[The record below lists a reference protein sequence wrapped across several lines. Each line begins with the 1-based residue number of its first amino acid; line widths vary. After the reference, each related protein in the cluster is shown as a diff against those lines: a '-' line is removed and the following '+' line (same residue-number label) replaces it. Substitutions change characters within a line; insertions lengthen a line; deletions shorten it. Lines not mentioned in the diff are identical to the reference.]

1 MASRTTPGPKRILV
15 ANRGEI
21 ALRVIR
27 AVREMGHIPL
37 SIYSKADRLSL
48 HVSRADA
55 AYCVG
60 EGPSIHSYLDIN
72 SVMAAAKAM
81 RADAIHP
88 GYGFLSEKADFAKAV
103 EDAGMV
109 FIGPSAKA
117 ISTMGDKVMAR
128 VTMEKSG
135 LPLVPGTKDGMTDE
149 KEAFEHAKRIGF
161 PLMIKALAGGGGRGM
176 RLVQAENEFLNLFQR
191 AYSEASKAFGDGRL
205 YLERY
210 VTSPHHIE
218 VQIIAD
224 KHGNVCH
231 LFERECSV
239 QRRHQKVIEESPS
252 PFVTEETRKRICDAA
267 VRAVREIGYYNAGTI
282 EFLMD
287 DHQNFYFMEMNTR
300 LQVEHPVTEW
310 VTGIDLVK
318 EQIRVA
324 FGEKL
329 SFTQEQV
336 ERRGHAI
343 EFRINA
349 EDPEKFLPQAGR
361 VTGVAFPTGIG
372 VRVDSHLYR
381 GYEIPVFYDS
391 MVAKVSVWGKDRTE
405 AINRGKAAL
414 QDTHVNGVKTNVPL
428 HLQLLDNAKFLEG
441 NYTTRLIGEDF
452 HYKERRVAPD
462 QLRMAMIA
470 AAVSAYSKEYKGKG
484 DGEGEG
490 EGSRWKAIGREEGL
504 R

>member
-1 MASRTTPGPKRILV
+1 MTSPKSTAPKRILV

-27 AVREMGHIPL
+27 AVRELGHIPL
-37 SIYSKADRLSL
+37 AIYSKADRMSM

-60 EGPSIHSYLDIN
+60 EGPSIQSYLDIS
-72 SVMAAAKAM
+72 SVMAAAKALK
-81 RADAIHP
+81 ADAIHP
-88 GYGFLSEKADFAKAV
+88 GYGFLSEKAAFAEAV
-103 EDAGMV
+103 EKAGLV

-117 ISTMGDKVMAR
+117 ITTMGDKVMAR

-135 LPLVPGTKDGMTDE
+135 LPLVPGTKDGMSDD
-149 KEAFEHAKRIGF
+149 KEALVHAKRIGF

-176 RLVQAENEFLNLFQR
+176 RLVNSEAEFSGLFQR
-191 AYSEASKAFGDGRL
+191 AFSEASKAFGDGRL
-205 YLERY
+205 YLEKY

-231 LFERECSV
+231 LFDRECSV
-239 QRRHQKVIEESPS
+239 QRRHQKVIEECPS
-252 PFVTEETRKRICDAA
+252 PFMTEETRKKICNAA
-267 VRAVREIGYYNAGTI
+267 VQACREIGYYNAGTI

-287 DHQNFYFMEMNTR
+287 ENQNFYFMEMNTR

-336 ERRGHAI
+336 ERRGHSI

-361 VTGVAFPTGIG
+361 VTGVTLPNGIG

-391 MVAKVSVWGKDRTE
+391 MVAKISVWGKNREE
-405 AINRGKAAL
+405 AIGRGKAAL
-414 QDTHVNGVKTNVPL
+414 METHIAGIKTNVPL
-428 HLQLLDNAKFLEG
+428 HLQLLNAPKFLEG

-452 HYKERRVAPD
+452 HYKEHTPVPEKV
-462 QLRMAMIA
+462 RMSMIA
-470 AAVSAYSKEYKGKG
+470 AAVSAYAKEYKGKG
-484 DGEGEG
+484 DAEGEN
-490 EGSRWKAIGREEGL
+490 SRWKTLGREEGL

>member
-1 MASRTTPGPKRILV
+1 MKQRRILV

-37 SIYSKADRLSL
+37 AIYSKADRLSM
-48 HVSRADA
+48 HVSAADA
-55 AYCVG
+55 AACVG
-60 EGPSIHSYLDIN
+60 EGPSIHSYLDLQ
-72 SVMAAAKAM
+72 SVMKAAKSLK
-81 RADAIHP
+81 ADAIHP
-88 GYGFLSEKADFAKAV
+88 GYGFLSEKADFAQAV
-103 EDAGMV
+103 SDAGIV
-109 FIGPSAKA
+109 FVGPSAKA
-117 ISTMGDKVMAR
+117 ISTMGDKVQAR

-135 LPLVPGTKDGMTDE
+135 LPLVPGTKDGLTDE
-149 KEAFEHAKRIGF
+149 KEAFVHAKRIGF

-176 RLVQAENEFLNLFQR
+176 RLVNSESEFLNLFQR

-210 VTSPHHIE
+210 VSSPHHIE

-224 KHGNVCH
+224 QHGNVCH

-252 PFVTEETRKRICDAA
+252 PFIKEETRAKLTQAA
-267 VRAVREIGYYNAGTI
+267 VAACREIGYVNAGTI

-287 DHQNFYFMEMNTR
+287 DQQNFYFMEMNTR

-310 VTGIDLVK
+310 VTGQDLVK
-318 EQIRVA
+318 EQLRVA

-329 SFTQEQV
+329 SFRQEQL
-336 ERRGHAI
+336 EQRGHSI

-349 EDPEKFLPQAGR
+349 EDPEKFLPQAGK
-361 VTGVAFPTGIG
+361 VTGVRFGAGIG
-372 VRVDSHLYR
+372 VRVDSHIYR
-381 GYEIPVFYDS
+381 GYDIPVFYDS
-391 MVAKVSVWGKDRTE
+391 MIAKLSVWGRDRNE
-405 AINRGKAAL
+405 AVERGKAAL
-414 QDTHVNGVKTNVPL
+414 KDTVLNGIKTNIPL
-428 HLQLLDNAKFLEG
+428 HLQLLENPKFLSG

-452 HYKERRVAPD
+452 HYKEKAVGESET
-462 QLRMAMIA
+462 RMAMVA
-470 AAVSAYSKEYKGKG
+470 AAVSAFCKEYKGKNTV
-484 DGEGEG
+484 DEN
-490 EGSRWKAIGREEGL
+490 SRWKGIGREEAL

>member
-1 MASRTTPGPKRILV
+1 MI

-27 AVREMGHIPL
+27 AVREMDYVPL
-37 SIYSKADRLSL
+37 AIYSKADRQSR
-48 HVSRADA
+48 HVSQSDA
-55 AYCVG
+55 ALCVG
-60 EGPSIHSYLDIN
+60 EGPSIQSYLDIDA
-72 SVMAAAKAM
+72 VIKAAKEM

-88 GYGFLSEKADFAKAV
+88 GYGFLSEKAEFAKAV
-103 EDAGMV
+103 EKAGIV
-109 FIGPSAKA
+109 FIGPSAKSITA
-117 ISTMGDKVMAR
+117 MGDKVMAR
-128 VTMEKSG
+128 KTMIGVG
-135 LPLVPGTKDGMTDE
+135 LPLVPGTKEGLTDE
-149 KEAFEHAKRIGF
+149 NEAMKQARDVGY

-176 RLVQAENEFLNLFQR
+176 RLVMNEGEFLNLFRR

-210 VTSPHHIE
+210 VTNPHHIE

-224 KHGNVCH
+224 SHGNVCH

-252 PFVTEETRKRICDAA
+252 PFVKEATRAKLCEAA
-267 VRAVREIGYYNAGTI
+267 VRAVRELGYVNAGTI

-287 DHQNFYFMEMNTR
+287 DQQNFYFMEMNTR

-318 EQIRVA
+318 EQIHIA
-324 FGEKL
+324 FGGKL

-349 EDPEKFLPQAGR
+349 EDPDKFLPQAGK
-361 VTGVAFPTGIG
+361 VTGVSLPRGIG
-372 VRVDSHLYR
+372 VRVDSHIYR

-391 MVAKVSVWGKDRTE
+391 MIAKISVWGRDRRE
-405 AINRGKAAL
+405 AIARGKAAL
-414 QDTHVNGVKTNVPL
+414 KDTVLNGIKTNVPL
-428 HLQLLDNAKFLEG
+428 HLQLLENEKFLKG
-441 NYTTRLIGEDF
+441 DYTTRLIGEDF
-452 HYKERRVAPD
+452 HYREKQLD
-462 QLRMAMIA
+462 QEDLRMAMIA
-470 AAVSAYSKEYKGKG
+470 AAVSAYTKEYKGSR
-484 DGEGEG
+484 EGQE
-490 EGSRWKAIGREEGL
+490 EASRWKAIAREEAL
-504 R
+504 RR

>member
-1 MASRTTPGPKRILV
+1 MGKPRRILV

-27 AVREMGHIPL
+27 GVREMDYIPL
-37 SIYSKADRLSL
+37 AIYSKADRNSM
-48 HVSRADA
+48 HVSSADA

-60 EGPSIHSYLDIN
+60 EGPSVQSYLDIE
-72 SVMAAAKAM
+72 SVIKAAKALK
-81 RADAIHP
+81 ADAIHP
-88 GYGFLSEKADFAKAV
+88 GYGFLSEKAEFAKAV

-109 FIGPSAKA
+109 FIGPSAKS
-117 ISTMGDKVMAR
+117 ISAMGDKVMAR
-128 VTMEKSG
+128 KTMTGVG
-135 LPLVPGTKDGMTDE
+135 LPLVPGTKDGHTDE
-149 KEAFEHAKRIGF
+149 AEAFKFAKEIGF

-176 RLVQAENEFLNLFQR
+176 RLVMNEGEFLNLFRR

-210 VTSPHHIE
+210 VQSPHHIE

-224 KHGNVCH
+224 KHGNVAH

-239 QRRHQKVIEESPS
+239 QRRHQKVIEECPS
-252 PFVTEETRKRICDAA
+252 PFVKESTRQKLCDAA
-267 VRAVREIGYYNAGTI
+267 TRAVRELGYVNAGTI

-287 DHQNFYFMEMNTR
+287 DQQNFYFMEMNTR

-310 VTGIDLVK
+310 ITGIDLVK
-318 EQIRVA
+318 EQIRVG

-349 EDPEKFLPQAGR
+349 EDPEKFLPQAGKI
-361 VTGVAFPTGIG
+361 TGVQLPRGIG
-372 VRVDSHLYR
+372 VRVDSHVYR
-381 GYEIPVFYDS
+381 GYEVPVFYDS
-391 MVAKVSVWGKDRTE
+391 MIAKISVWGKDRSE
-405 AINRGKAAL
+405 AIARGKAAL
-414 QDTHVNGVKTNVPL
+414 KDTVITGIKTNVPL
-428 HLQLLDNAKFLEG
+428 HLQLLEAPKFVEG

-452 HYKERRVAPD
+452 HYKEKGMP
-462 QLRMAMIA
+462 QEELRMAMIA
-470 AAVSAYSKEYKGKG
+470 SAVSAFGKEYKGAKV
-484 DGEGEG
+484 DDEN
-490 EGSRWKAIGREEGL
+490 SRWKTVGKEEAL
-504 R
+504 RR

>member
-1 MASRTTPGPKRILV
+1 MTFKPRRILV

-21 ALRVIR
+21 ALRVMRGI
-27 AVREMGHIPL
+27 REMGHIPL
-37 SIYSKADRLSL
+37 AIYSNADRLSL
-48 HVSRADA
+48 HVSSADA
-55 AYCVG
+55 AACVG
-60 EGPSIHSYLDIN
+60 DGPSVRSYLDIQ
-72 SVMAAAKAM
+72 SVMAAARAL

-88 GYGFLSEKADFAKAV
+88 GYGFLSEKADFAQAV
-103 EDAGMV
+103 TDAGMI
-109 FIGPSAKA
+109 FIGPSPKA
-117 ISTMGDKVMAR
+117 ITTMGDKVMAR
-128 VTMEKSG
+128 VTMDKSG
-135 LPLVPGTKDGMTDE
+135 LPLVPGTKDGLTDE
-149 KEAFEHAKRIGF
+149 KEAFAFAKKIGF

-176 RLVQAENEFLNLFQR
+176 RLVNSEAEFLNLFQR

-210 VTSPHHIE
+210 VNSPHHIE

-224 KHGNVCH
+224 QHGNVCH

-252 PFVTEETRKRICDAA
+252 PFLREDVRAKLTKAA
-267 VRAVREIGYYNAGTI
+267 VDACREIGYVNAGTI

-287 DHQNFYFMEMNTR
+287 DQQNFYFMEMNTR

-329 SFTQEQV
+329 SFTQESLDK
-336 ERRGHAI
+336 RGHSI

-349 EDPEKFLPQAGR
+349 EDPEKFLPQAGK
-361 VTGVAFPTGIG
+361 VSGVRFPSGIG
-372 VRVDSHLYR
+372 VRVDSHIYR

-391 MVAKVSVWGKDRTE
+391 MIAKISVWGRDRKE
-405 AINRGKAAL
+405 AIERGKAAL
-414 QDTHVNGVKTNVPL
+414 NDTVLNGIKTNIPL
-428 HLQLLDNAKFLEG
+428 HLQILENPRFLSG

-452 HYKERRVAPD
+452 HYKDKPVSESETK
-462 QLRMAMIA
+462 MAMMA
-470 AAVSAYSKEYKGKG
+470 AAVSAFCKEYKGRAVV
-484 DGEGEG
+484 DEN
-490 EGSRWKAIGREEGL
+490 SRWKAIAREEAL

>member
-1 MASRTTPGPKRILV
+1 MKQRRILV

-21 ALRVIR
+21 AMRVIR
-27 AVREMGHIPL
+27 AIRESGHIPL
-37 SIYSKADRLSL
+37 AIYSKADRLSM
-48 HVSRADA
+48 HVSAADA
-55 AYCVG
+55 AMCVG
-60 EGPSIHSYLDIN
+60 EGPSIRSYLDIQ
-72 SVMAAAKAM
+72 SVMGAAKAM
-81 RADAIHP
+81 KADAIHP
-88 GYGFLSEKADFAKAV
+88 GYGFLSEKADFAQAV
-103 EDAGMV
+103 VDAGIV
-109 FIGPSAKA
+109 YVGPSAKA
-117 ISTMGDKVMAR
+117 ITTMGDKVMAR

-135 LPLVPGTKDGMTDE
+135 LPLVPGTKDGLTDE
-149 KEAFEHAKRIGF
+149 KEALTFAKKIGF

-176 RLVQAENEFLNLFQR
+176 RLVNTEAEFLSLFQR

-210 VTSPHHIE
+210 VNSPHHIE

-224 KHGNVCH
+224 QHGNVCH

-252 PFVTEETRKRICDAA
+252 PFIKEETRAKLTQAA
-267 VRAVREIGYYNAGTI
+267 VAACREIGYVNAGTI

-287 DHQNFYFMEMNTR
+287 DQQNFYFMEMNTR

-310 VTGIDLVK
+310 VTGMDLVK
-318 EQIRVA
+318 EQLRVA

-329 SFTQEQV
+329 SFTQEQLQQ
-336 ERRGHAI
+336 RGHSI

-361 VTGVAFPTGIG
+361 VTGVRFPTGMG

-391 MVAKVSVWGKDRTE
+391 MVAKISVWGRDRKE
-405 AINRGKAAL
+405 AIERGKAAL
-414 QDTHVNGVKTNVPL
+414 KEMTLNGVKTNIPL
-428 HLQLLDNAKFLEG
+428 HLQILENQKFLSG

-452 HYKERRVAPD
+452 HYKEKAVSENEAK
-462 QLRMAMIA
+462 MAMIA
-470 AAVSAYSKEYKGKG
+470 ASVSAFCKEYKGKKAV
-484 DGEGEG
+484 DEN
-490 EGSRWKAIGREEGL
+490 SRWKGMGREEGM